1 MKHIGFIA
9 LAVATLSSTPAQAF
23 LGATFANANQ
33 PARPSEES
41 VLVLESSEGKF
52 DRSDLETIKIQKLAR
67 PGNPDMAAGFN
78 LVLNESAP
86 IRFSVETSDLD
97 ECGSVTFKGQ
107 VQEQKTGEIYTLS
120 VVDHSTRICKDYQ
133 EFVWN
138 VKLKVKDQ
146 IKDQE
151 LGRLKLNGNPIPL
164 KQIFVPKL

>member
-9 LAVATLSSTPAQAF
+9 IAAATLSSTPAHAF
-23 LGATFANANQ
+23 LGATFGNANQ

-41 VLVLESSEGKF
+41 VLVFESSEGKF
-52 DRSDLETIKIQKLAR
+52 DRSDLQKVKIQKLSQ
-67 PGNPDMAAGFN
+67 PSNPDMAAGFN
-78 LVLNESAP
+78 LVLNESKP
-86 IRFSVETSDLD
+86 IRFNVQASDLD

-107 VQEQKTGEIYTLS
+107 VQEEKTGEVYTLS

-151 LGRLKLNGNPIPL
+151 LGRLKLNGNPVPL
-164 KQIFVPKL
+164 KKIFVPRF